1 MSITDYI
8 PPLFWF
14 VLFCVTHS
22 LFASPKVKVRLS
34 DKLPVIKPFY
44 RLAYNIL
51 ALILLVLFILN
62 LPADTTL
69 YKTSGLFFSLQ
80 IIIQISAAVSAL
92 LTMKGQGAEF
102 SGLQQLS
109 AYVRSGKMPGYLD
122 ESRRG
127 RLQRSGFYQYM
138 RHPLYT
144 FSMII
149 LITSPIMTANLAFI
163 TILAGIYFYT
173 GSFFEERGL
182 VKRFG
187 IDYEQY
193 RAEVPRFLPNIS
205 AIIKKQ

>member
-8 PPLFWF
+8 PPLLLF

-22 LFASPKVKVRLS
+22 FFASQKVKIRLL
-34 DKLPVIKPFY
+34 DILPAIKPFY

-51 ALILLVLFILN
+51 ALILLALFILA
-62 LPADTTL
+62 LPADATL
-69 YKTSGLFFSLQ
+69 YKTSGFLFALLV
-80 IIIQISAAVSAL
+80 IVQISAAVSAL
-92 LTMKGQGAEF
+92 LTLKGQGAEF

-149 LITSPIMTANLAFI
+149 LIASPIMTANLAFI

-187 IDYEQY
+187 IDFEQY

-205 AIIKKQ
+205 AIIKK